1 MPKWSYLYGRVVC
14 LCLSQQRTNTRL
26 AVLQYVNVGI
36 STNWL
41 SSLSLQSFTKT
52 MGSVDDKPLLSLITG
67 SLSDPSKYV
76 GSSGSEENDTD
87 VQKRSQFWM
96 ESHTLS
102 CVQRSSFHSSAE
114 QTFRM
119 TMPPSMLANNNE
131 NDNFDM
137 VKEIICGDSCAYVA
151 INGTINDPS
160 NIDNKQ
166 YKTAICRQS
175 KGERDGAL
183 PLMSNDQV
191 ETIGRCAAQF
201 VNNINSQRH
210 QQLGGESN
218 TANIYNNEQNDSAW
232 FRSPIKVAK
241 KLSSVIN
248 YAIDSALNMYDD
260 GHFFAATGDGLEGE
274 DVDDAKTDNI
284 DSWRKISFDDDMD
297 DETARKKG
305 GTVSACRRVDEAIDF
320 SDDVISISA
329 VAITCRHLLRF
340 LQTFHADDASSDIFL
355 LCDHRGQVDRIMLER
370 NGWASGSLGSLC
382 RQAGEHFIVNGKD
395 NNASEKEQFTQRG
408 VGKILSSISTEG
420 VNLLAATLCHSN
432 HAIIE
437 KSTITLFP
445 GGITSDLE
453 QPTTKTDHA
462 LYQIHLTK
470 IATQNR
476 ITRLE
481 KDAETAK
488 KDALSYQNKKMT
500 KVALV
505 HMRRRKAALEEIERC
520 AAVLD
525 NLTAGELRLERAKG
539 DVQLVQNYKL
549 LKEAFQDVR
558 KSSGMEN
565 EDVEDLMNDIREE
578 MELANCD
585 ALAEGIYNSDAI
597 DEDELNEE
605 FRSLEL
611 ECENGSPH
619 KTNDVVVKTPSSA
632 HVDAPTESSLDEHTQ
647 ITPVESTTDG
657 ALSIPC

>member
-1 MPKWSYLYGRVVC
+1 
-14 LCLSQQRTNTRL
+14 
-26 AVLQYVNVGI
+26 
-36 STNWL
+36 
-41 SSLSLQSFTKT
+41 
-52 MGSVDDKPLLSLITG
+52 
-67 SLSDPSKYV
+67 
-76 GSSGSEENDTD
+76 
-87 VQKRSQFWM
+87 
-96 ESHTLS
+96 
-102 CVQRSSFHSSAE
+102 
-114 QTFRM
+114 
-119 TMPPSMLANNNE
+119 MLANNNE

-137 VKEIICGDSCAYVA
+137 VKGIICGDSCAYVA
-151 INGTINDPS
+151 INGNINNDSS
-160 NIDNKQ
+160 NIDKQ
-166 YKTAICRQS
+166 YKTAICRQG

-183 PLMSNDQV
+183 PLISNDQV
-191 ETIGRCAAQF
+191 ETIGRFAAQF
-201 VNNINSQRH
+201 VNNANSQRN

-218 TANIYNNEQNDSAW
+218 TANVNNNDQNDSGW

-241 KLSSVIN
+241 KVSSVIN

-260 GHFFAATGDGLEGE
+260 GNYFAATGDGLEGE

-305 GTVSACRRVDEAIDF
+305 GTVSACRVDEAIDF
-320 SDDVISISA
+320 SNDVISISA
-329 VAITCRHLLRF
+329 VAITCRHLLQF

-355 LCDHRGQVDRIMLER
+355 LHDHRGQVDRIMLER

-382 RQAGEHFIVNGKD
+382 RQAGEYFIVNGRED
-395 NNASEKEQFTQRG
+395 NASEKEQFIQCG
-408 VGKILSSISTEG
+408 VGKLLSSISTEG
-420 VNLLAATLCHSN
+420 VDLLAATLCQSN
-432 HAIIE
+432 HAITE

-445 GGITSDLE
+445 GGITSYLE

-470 IATQNR
+470 IATQSR

-488 KDALSYQNKKMT
+488 KNALSYQNKKMT

-525 NLTAGELRLERAKG
+525 NLSAGELRLERAQG
-539 DVQLVQNYKL
+539 DVQLAQNYKL

-597 DEDELNEE
+597 DDDELNEE
-605 FRSLEL
+605 FRTLEL

-619 KTNDVVVKTPSSA
+619 KNNGVAVKSPSSA
-632 HVDAPTESSLDEHTQ
+632 HVDAPTESSLDENTQ
-647 ITPVESTTDG
+647 TTPAESTTDG

>member
-1 MPKWSYLYGRVVC
+1 
-14 LCLSQQRTNTRL
+14 
-26 AVLQYVNVGI
+26 
-36 STNWL
+36 
-41 SSLSLQSFTKT
+41 

-67 SLSDPSKYV
+67 SLSDPSKYI
-76 GSSGSEENDTD
+76 GSSASEESDND
-87 VQKRSQFWM
+87 VQKRSKFWL
-96 ESHTLS
+96 ESHTLG
-102 CVQRSSFHSSAE
+102 CVKRSSFHSSAE

-119 TMPPSMLANNNE
+119 TMPPSMLANNNNE

-137 VKEIICGDSCAYVA
+137 VKGIICGESCAYVA
-151 INGTINDPS
+151 INGTINDSS
-160 NIDNKQ
+160 NIDKKQ
-166 YKTAICRQS
+166 YKTAICRQG
-175 KGERDGAL
+175 KGERVESL

-201 VNNINSQRH
+201 VNNVNSQRN
-210 QQLGGESN
+210 QQLDGESN
-218 TANIYNNEQNDSAW
+218 TANVNDNDQNDSGW

-241 KLSSVIN
+241 KVSSVIN

-260 GHFFAATGDGLEGE
+260 GNYFAATGDGLEGE

-305 GTVSACRRVDEAIDF
+305 GTVSACRVDEVINF

-329 VAITCRHLLRF
+329 VAITCRHLLQF
-340 LQTFHADDASSDIFL
+340 LQTFHSDDASSDIFL
-355 LCDHRGQVDRIMLER
+355 LHDHRGQVNRIMLER

-382 RQAGEHFIVNGKD
+382 RQAGEYFIVNENKD
-395 NNASEKEQFTQRG
+395 NASEKEKIIQCG
-408 VGKILSSISTEG
+408 VGKLLSSISTEG
-420 VNLLAATLCHSN
+420 VDLLAATLCQSN

-488 KDALSYQNKKMT
+488 KNALSYQNKKMT

-520 AAVLD
+520 ASVLD

-585 ALAEGIYNSDAI
+585 ALAEGICNSDAI
-597 DEDELNEE
+597 DEDDLMEE

-619 KTNDVVVKTPSSA
+619 KSNDVAVKTPSSA
-632 HVDAPTESSLDEHTQ
+632 HVDAPTESSLDENTQ
-647 ITPVESTTDG
+647 TTPVESTTDG

>member
-1 MPKWSYLYGRVVC
+1 MVLS
-14 LCLSQQRTNTRL
+14 CLSRKAFFYLFQRRML
-26 AVLQYVNVGI
+26 
-36 STNWL
+36 L
-41 SSLSLQSFTKT
+41 SKT
-52 MGSVDDKPLLSLITG
+52 MGSVDDKPLLCLITG
-67 SLSDPSKYV
+67 SLSDLSKYI
-76 GSSGSEENDTD
+76 GPSGSEENDND
-87 VQKRSQFWM
+87 VHKRSQFWL
-96 ESHTLS
+96 ESHTLC
-102 CVQRSSFHSSAE
+102 CVKRSSFHSSAE

-119 TMPPSMLANNNE
+119 TMPPSMLVNNNNE

-137 VKEIICGDSCAYVA
+137 VKGIICGDSCAYVA
-151 INGTINDPS
+151 INGTINDS
-160 NIDNKQ
+160 NTMNKQ
-166 YKTAICRQS
+166 CKTAICRQG
-175 KGERDGAL
+175 KGERDRAL
-183 PLMSNDQV
+183 HLMSNDQV

-201 VNNINSQRH
+201 VNNVNSQRH
-210 QQLGGESN
+210 QQLGESN
-218 TANIYNNEQNDSAW
+218 TANVNNNDQNDSGW

-241 KLSSVIN
+241 KVSSVIN

-260 GHFFAATGDGLEGE
+260 GRYFAATGDGIEGE
-274 DVDDAKTDNI
+274 DVDDAKTDNV

-305 GTVSACRRVDEAIDF
+305 GTVSACRVDEAINF

-329 VAITCRHLLRF
+329 VAITCRHLLQF

-382 RQAGEHFIVNGKD
+382 RQAGEHFILNEKED
-395 NNASEKEQFTQRG
+395 NASEKEQFIQCG
-408 VGKILSSISTEG
+408 VGKLLSSISTEG
-420 VNLLAATLCHSN
+420 VNLLAATLCQSN

-453 QPTTKTDHA
+453 QPATKTDHA

-476 ITRLE
+476 ITRLG

-488 KDALSYQNKKMT
+488 KNALSYQNKKMT

-525 NLTAGELRLERAKG
+525 NLTAGELRLERAQG

-605 FRSLEL
+605 FRSLEM

-619 KTNDVVVKTPSSA
+619 KNDDVAVKSTPS
-632 HVDAPTESSLDEHTQ
+632 VDAPTESSLGENTQ
-647 ITPVESTTDG
+647 TTRVESTTDG